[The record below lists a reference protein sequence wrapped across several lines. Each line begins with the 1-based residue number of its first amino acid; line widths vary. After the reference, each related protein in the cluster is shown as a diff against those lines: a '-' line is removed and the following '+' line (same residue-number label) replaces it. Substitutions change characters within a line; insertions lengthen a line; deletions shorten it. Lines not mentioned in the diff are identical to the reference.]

1 MRTVL
6 DSLRDRIQED
16 VGQRGLRRDPVRNLV
31 NSFPD
36 DFALACESLA
46 RHPSPRLAIVTGFFI
61 PTASPPA
68 GETDGPLGALF
79 LARALVP
86 LGVRILLVTDDF
98 CVSALEAALAACQLR
113 EHVPV
118 VVLPGASDAKALS
131 DAELWARLANADS
144 NPTNGSQDPAITH
157 LLAIERVGPSHRHE
171 QVPAEHR
178 DRCHTMR
185 GRDITDFMSPA
196 HRLFE
201 FASTLDRGSI
211 TTIGIGDG
219 GNEIGMGKI
228 PWEVIQRNIP
238 DGGIV
243 ACRISTD
250 HLIVAGVSNWGG
262 YALAAGVALLRQ
274 ASLDPGLFDPH
285 RERALLEAMVQAG
298 PLVDGVTG
306 KPTATV
312 DGLSW
317 ERYSEVLTRIGEA
330 FNACR

>member
-1 MRTVL
+1 MRTAL

-31 NSFPD
+31 NAFPD
-36 DFALACESLA
+36 DFARACESLA
-46 RHPSPRLAIVTGFFI
+46 HHPSPRLAIVTGFFI

-98 CVSALEAALAACQLR
+98 CAAALEVGLAACRLR
-113 EHVPV
+113 ERVPV
-118 VVLPGASDAKALS
+118 VVLPGASQAKALT
-131 DAELWARLANADS
+131 DAELWSRLANAEA
-144 NPTNGSQDPAITH
+144 DPIHDGEESAITH
-157 LLAIERVGPSHRHE
+157 LLAIERVGPSHSHE
-171 QVPAEHR
+171 QVPADHR

-201 FASTLDRGSI
+201 FASKTAPRSM

-243 ACRISTD
+243 ACRIPTD

-274 ASLDPGLFDPH
+274 ASLEPGLFDPN
-285 RERALLEAMVQAG
+285 RELALLGAMVQAG

-312 DGLSW
+312 DGLTW

-330 FNACR
+330 FNASK